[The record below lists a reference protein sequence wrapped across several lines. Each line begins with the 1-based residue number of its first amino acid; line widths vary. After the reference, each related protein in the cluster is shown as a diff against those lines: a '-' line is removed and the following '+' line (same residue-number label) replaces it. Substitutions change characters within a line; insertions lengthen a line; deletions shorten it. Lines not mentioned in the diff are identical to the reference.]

1 MLSKKAPPFWYLKSP
16 ASQPGAI
23 SLCFIIQQA
32 ERGRKTDKVYLLLC
46 LFSSGMAVL
55 ALASWAAKQGN
66 GFAVDGRGRKM
77 AGCDSFAKSAQ
88 NA

>member
-23 SLCFIIQQA
+23 SLRFIIQQA
-32 ERGRKTDKVYLLLC
+32 EK
-46 LFSSGMAVL
+46 
-55 ALASWAAKQGN
+55 
-66 GFAVDGRGRKM
+66 GRKM